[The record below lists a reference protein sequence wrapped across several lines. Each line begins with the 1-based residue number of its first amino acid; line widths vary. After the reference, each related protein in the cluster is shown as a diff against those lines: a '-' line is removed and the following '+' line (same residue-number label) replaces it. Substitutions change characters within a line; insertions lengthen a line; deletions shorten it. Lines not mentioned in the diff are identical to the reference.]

1 MVGESSCDASGDA
14 GRSLLLGKILPGP
27 ATPRAPPVVGS
38 LGSRFWALVE
48 EDSDSGDEVLTGSE
62 QSLEESQGGSP
73 RSLSAQRMLGD
84 FLGPDW
90 KLVTAAGH
98 RRGGKRASFAPGGR
112 CAGFSARAASSVEK
126 LFSDA
131 TTTVKF
137 LPLPAPA
144 VAATSP
150 PVSRCEV
157 RVGSLLISLAASP
170 EPVGC
175 QVAAAPV
182 LGTEQQGPP
191 VCGDVDACRPLV
203 EAVVVDPIG

>member
-1 MVGESSCDASGDA
+1 
-14 GRSLLLGKILPGP
+14 
-27 ATPRAPPVVGS
+27 
-38 LGSRFWALVE
+38 VE

-73 RSLSAQRMLGD
+73 RSLPAQRTLGD

-98 RRGGKRASFAPGGR
+98 RRGGKRASFALGGR

-131 TTTVKF
+131 TTTVEF

-144 VAATSP
+144 VAAAYP

-157 RVGSLLISLAASP
+157 RVGSMLIPLAASP

-175 QVAAAPV
+175 
-182 LGTEQQGPP
+182 
-191 VCGDVDACRPLV
+191 
-203 EAVVVDPIG
+203 

>member
-1 MVGESSCDASGDA
+1 MVGESSCDASGDV
-14 GRSLLLGKILPGP
+14 GRSLLPDKILPGP
-27 ATPRAPPVVGS
+27 VTPRAPPVVGS

-48 EDSDSGDEVLTGSE
+48 EDSDSGDEVLAGSD

-73 RSLSAQRMLGD
+73 RSLPVQRMLGD

-98 RRGGKRASFAPGGR
+98 QRGGKRASFVPGGR

-131 TTTVKF
+131 MMTVKF
-137 LPLPAPA
+137 LPLPAPT
-144 VAATSP
+144 VTAASP
-150 PVSRCEV
+150 PVSGCKV
-157 RVGSLLISLAASP
+157 RVGSLLIPLAASP

-175 QVAAAPV
+175 
-182 LGTEQQGPP
+182 
-191 VCGDVDACRPLV
+191 
-203 EAVVVDPIG
+203 